1 MLLWLDTQSC
11 QSAFLCM
18 ERTHEERKKIRCQN
32 QIIVTSIKAPTK
44 QQVEHLVLTVKSAYV
59 NLPLVIVKN
68 IYIYIYGF
76 IFSIFSELLLF
87 IWVDFFYQRFEIR
100 YMSYIMSNKYLQMTI
115 SQCDCNAIKNTDKS
129 EMCDVSLVEWQQ
141 SECGICSTVR
151 SDTSHD

>member
-18 ERTHEERKKIRCQN
+18 ERTHEGRKKIRCQN
-32 QIIVTSIKAPTK
+32 QTIVTLIKAPTK

-68 IYIYIYGF
+68 IYGF

-87 IWVDFFYQRFEIR
+87 IRVDFFYQRFEIR
-100 YMSYIMSNKYLQMTI
+100 YMSYIMSNKYLQRTI
-115 SQCDCNAIKNTDKS
+115 SQCDCNAIKNTDKA
-129 EMCDVSLVEWQQ
+129 EMCDVSPVEWQQ
-141 SECGICSTVR
+141 SDCGICSTVR

>member
-59 NLPLVIVKN
+59 NLPLVIVKKKK
-68 IYIYIYGF
+68 GF

-87 IWVDFFYQRFEIR
+87 IWVDFFYQRLEIR

-129 EMCDVSLVEWQQ
+129 ETCDVSLVEWQQ
-141 SECGICSTVR
+141 SECGIYSTVR